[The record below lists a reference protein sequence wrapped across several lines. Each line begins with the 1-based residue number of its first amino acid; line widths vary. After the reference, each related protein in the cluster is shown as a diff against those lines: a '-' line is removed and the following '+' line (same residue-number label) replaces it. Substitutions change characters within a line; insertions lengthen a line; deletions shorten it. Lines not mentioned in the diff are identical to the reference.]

1 MMTGVNVARLAKLI
15 ALFGFFLP
23 WVLVS
28 CSGEPIGRRSGIDLA
43 TGGGAAHG
51 SDPNLWVMVSL
62 AAVLGG
68 LVASFMMKGRQAIVG
83 MLAAA
88 IVALV
93 AGTIGLSTVS
103 SSVQAQP
110 QQSNALGQVDL
121 QYGYFVTVAVLL
133 AAIAACAVTLA
144 GGGRGS
150 SKDLGPP

>member
-28 CSGEPIGRRSGIDLA
+28 CSGEPIGRLSGIDLA
-43 TGGGAAHG
+43 TGGGAAQG
-51 SDPNLWVMVSL
+51 AGPNLGVMVSL
-62 AAVLGG
+62 AAVIGG
-68 LVASFMMKGRQAIVG
+68 LLASFMMKGRQAIVG

-88 IVALV
+88 VVALI

-110 QQSNALGQVDL
+110 QRSAAALGQV
-121 QYGYFVTVAVLL
+121 TCSTA
-133 AAIAACAVTLA
+133 T
-144 GGGRGS
+144 S
-150 SKDLGPP
+150 SPWRPCWPPLPPARRR